1 MHIKQ
6 VVSGIASR
14 MNMDDHTMKA
24 IEGKGA
30 SSLQAAMVN
39 RLDGIHTRI
48 TSSLC
53 PWGELGLS
61 HTIEKGILWIFW
73 FVEVGAFLP
82 SATPEGLLL
91 SGSWNLEVVSNHYLN
106 HQEGLLLLFSFP
118 SFFSVSSS
126 SRCGSRLF
134 RRSALISE
142 PVHNLSQC
150 LFFSF
155 DWLNHIQ
162 LWSLTN
168 QKFLF
173 FWLIHFL
180 YQEIWKRTSVLSCL
194 NLTWFSVFFSFNL

>member
-1 MHIKQ
+1 M
-6 VVSGIASR
+6 A
-14 MNMDDHTMKA
+14 
-24 IEGKGA
+24 
-30 SSLQAAMVN
+30 N

-48 TSSLC
+48 TSNLC
-53 PWGELGLS
+53 PWGELGCHIPLRKES
-61 HTIEKGILWIFW
+61 SGFFGLWRWEHFSLQPFQRAYCLVGVGILKWFLIITWIIRKD
-73 FVEVGAFLP
+73 
-82 SATPEGLLL
+82 SYYY
-91 SGSWNLEVVSNHYLN
+91 S
-106 HQEGLLLLFSFP
+106 LLLL
-118 SFFSVSSS
+118 FFSVSSS
-126 SRCGSRLF
+126 SFCGSRLF

-150 LFFSF
+150 LLFSF

-194 NLTWFSVFFSFNL
+194 NRTWFSVFFSFNV

>member
-1 MHIKQ
+1 MRFGP
-6 VVSGIASR
+6 VTYR
-14 MNMDDHTMKA
+14 WERNP
-24 IEGKGA
+24 
-30 SSLQAAMVN
+30 
-39 RLDGIHTRI
+39 LDF
-48 TSSLC
+48 
-53 PWGELGLS
+53 
-61 HTIEKGILWIFW
+61 FW

-82 SATPEGLLL
+82 SAIPEGLLL

-106 HQEGLLLLFSFP
+106 HQEGLSLFSFP
-118 SFFSVSSS
+118 SSFSVFSS

-142 PVHNLSQC
+142 PVYNLSQC

-155 DWLNHIQ
+155 DWLNHIH

-194 NLTWFSVFFSFNL
+194 NLTWFSVFFSFNLWVVSAMF